1 MARGSMLTVFSYD
14 ISSNRNRRRAARLL
28 EDVASRVQ
36 LSVFEAQMTKRQ
48 ADHTIRHLLPFLDR
62 GDSLRVYVVAAN
74 GLRRSQVHGDT
85 VPFEPEG
92 DFWLV

>member
-1 MARGSMLTVFSYD
+1 MARGYMLTVFSYD
-14 ISSNRNRRRAARLL
+14 ISSKRNRRRAASLL

-36 LSVFEAQMTKRQ
+36 LSVFEARMTKRQ
-48 ADHTIRHLLPFLDR
+48 ADQTARRLIPLLDTS
-62 GDSLRVYVVAAN
+62 DSLRIYVIGAD

-92 DFWLV
+92 DYWLV